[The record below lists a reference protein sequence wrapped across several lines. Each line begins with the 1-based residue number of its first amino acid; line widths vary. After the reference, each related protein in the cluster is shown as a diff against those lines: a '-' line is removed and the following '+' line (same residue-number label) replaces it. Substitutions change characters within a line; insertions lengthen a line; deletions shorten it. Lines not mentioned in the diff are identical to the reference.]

1 MPSHTF
7 DLRSKNVLL
16 TGASSGIGAAL
27 APVLRER
34 GARVAL
40 VGRSA
45 ETLATVA
52 GPDDLVIAADLEI
65 AAERIAVIDSCVST
79 FGHVDVLIN
88 NAGAGAY
95 GSTLS
100 MPDEI
105 VRRVFEVNFFAP
117 LHLCQLAVPH
127 MPAGSMLV
135 NIGSVGGQMMLP
147 WMSLYS
153 AAKYALT
160 GLTDCLRVELDAN
173 GIDVMGVYPG
183 HVRTPF
189 QQHSLHGD
197 APGILASSNNRFA
210 ISPEECARAVV
221 RGIERRSRTT
231 VIPAIYWFP
240 IWLSR
245 LMPGVFDRQ
254 LRRMMKRI
262 GSAGS

>member
-1 MPSHTF
+1 
-7 DLRSKNVLL
+7 L

-27 APVLRER
+27 VPILRDR

-45 ETLATVA
+45 ETLATLA
-52 GPDDLVIAADLEI
+52 GPRDVMIAADLEI
-65 AAERIAVIDSCVST
+65 AAERVSVIDSCLSK
-79 FGHVDVLIN
+79 FGHVDILIN

-95 GSTLS
+95 GSTIS

-117 LHLCQLAVPH
+117 LHLCQLTVPH
-127 MPAGSMLV
+127 MPAGSLVV

-153 AAKYALT
+153 ASKYALT
-160 GLTDCLRVELDAN
+160 GLTDCLRVELSKS

-189 QQHSLHGD
+189 QQHSLHGA
-197 APGILASSNNRFA
+197 APEILAASNNRFA

-231 VIPAIYWFP
+231 VTPAIYWFP

-245 LMPGVFDRQ
+245 LMPGVFDSQ
-254 LRRMMKRI
+254 LRRMMKQI

>member
-1 MPSHTF
+1 MPSQTL

-27 APVLRER
+27 APILRER

-45 ETLATVA
+45 ETLAMLA
-52 GPDDLVIAADLEI
+52 GRDDIVIAADLEI
-65 AAERIAVIDSCVST
+65 AAERLSVVESCLSK
-79 FGHVDVLIN
+79 FGHVDILIN
-88 NAGAGAY
+88 NAGVGAY

-100 MPDEI
+100 MPEEI
-105 VRRVFEVNFFAP
+105 MRRVFEVNFFAP
-117 LHLCQLAVPH
+117 LHLCQLAAPH
-127 MPAGSMLV
+127 MPAGSLVV
-135 NIGSVGGQMMLP
+135 NIGSVGGQMTLP

-153 AAKYALT
+153 AAKYAVT
-160 GLTDCLRVELDAN
+160 GLTDCLRVELSAK
-173 GIDVMGVYPG
+173 GIDVIGVYPG

-189 QQHSLHGD
+189 QQHSLHGV

-210 ISPEECARAVV
+210 ISPEECARAIV
-221 RGIERRSRTT
+221 RGIERRSRTA
-231 VIPAIYWFP
+231 VIPAIYWIP
-240 IWLSR
+240 IWFSR
-245 LMPGVFDRQ
+245 LMPGVFDAQ

>member
-1 MPSHTF
+1 MPSQTL

-27 APVLRER
+27 VPILREK

-45 ETLATVA
+45 ETLATLA
-52 GPDDLVIAADLEI
+52 GPNDLVIAADLEI
-65 AAERIAVIDSCVST
+65 AGERLSVVDSCLSK
-79 FGHVDVLIN
+79 FGHVDILIN

-95 GSTLS
+95 GSTIT
-100 MPDEI
+100 MPEE
-105 VRRVFEVNFFAP
+105 VARRVFEINFFAP
-117 LHLCQLAVPH
+117 LHLCQLTVPH
-127 MPAGSMLV
+127 MPAGSLVV

-160 GLTDCLRVELDAN
+160 GLTDCLRVELSMS

-189 QQHSLHGD
+189 QQHSVYGA
-197 APGILASSNNRFA
+197 APGFLAASNNRFA

-231 VIPAIYWFP
+231 VTPAIYWFP

-245 LMPGVFDRQ
+245 LMPSLFDSQ
-254 LRRMMKRI
+254 LRRMMTQI
-262 GSAGS
+262 GSADS